1 MPLHTQTPQS
11 LHNRSMRR
19 HFQAAPWSIGLKLTS
34 TLGTII
40 VVAVGFAAYRA
51 IPTPAGFTH
60 LFGLG
65 VALVL
70 PNILVASLVFM
81 VTGYTVAESELYV
94 ERLLW
99 STRISLAGL
108 SRVWFEPA
116 ACKGSIRV
124 FGNGGLFSFT
134 GLYRS
139 RALGRYRLFATNISQ
154 SVVLVLP
161 QRVVL
166 VTPAAPQAFI
176 EHLCHLFPTAHVGP
190 KDGGA

>member
-1 MPLHTQTPQS
+1 MSLPTQTPQS
-11 LHNRSMRR
+11 LHNQSMRH
-19 HFQAAPWSIGLKLTS
+19 HFSVAPWSIGLKLTS
-34 TLGTII
+34 TLGTIA
-40 VVAVGFAAYRA
+40 VLAVGFAAYHA

-70 PNILVASLVFM
+70 PGLLLASLAFM
-81 VTGYTVAESELYV
+81 VTGYSVKDGELYV
-94 ERLLW
+94 ERLFW

-116 ACKGSIRV
+116 ACKGSIRI

-139 RALGRYRLFATNISQ
+139 RALGRYRLFATNFSQ
-154 SVVLVLP
+154 SVVFVLP
-161 QRVVL
+161 QRVVV
-166 VTPAAPQAFI
+166 VTPAGPQAFI